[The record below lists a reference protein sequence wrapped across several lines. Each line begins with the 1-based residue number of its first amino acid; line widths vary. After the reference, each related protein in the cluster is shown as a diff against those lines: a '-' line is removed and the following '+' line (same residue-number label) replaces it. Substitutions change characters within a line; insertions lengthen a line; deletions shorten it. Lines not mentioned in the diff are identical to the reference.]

1 MRIRSLSV
9 VLLLVTGTLLAGL
22 VILPTS
28 VKAGTLFGGGA
39 GPGNF
44 TTIQEGS
51 GAASQGDTVYVYSGT
66 YLENVVI
73 DKSIALVGQN
83 RSNTVIDGQDSGVV
97 VTVKASSVTVSGF
110 TIRDG
115 GSDSISGSGIWA
127 KYVEDLLVQDNL
139 LLNSYCGIHAFQSN
153 DVRILS
159 NVFSG
164 SPGSDVYVEESI
176 GYVVSDNEFHGD
188 DVRIEYSWSVEISGN
203 LFAQGLGVD
212 LYSGN
217 GHRIVN
223 NTMSRVNLFGISTS
237 TFEGNT
243 ITGGDGINMWF
254 GYQNVIHRNRI
265 ADGWTGVHMFGC
277 GNVTITENDIIGN
290 DYAITLSLT
299 EADYWNPNRN
309 IVIYHNNFIEN
320 RWGVCDNGDGTRW
333 DDGYPSGG
341 NYWSDYTGPDKFS
354 GPDQTEP
361 GNDGIGD
368 EPRAVYWCQ
377 GFPWEYAEWE
387 HREDRYPLRSPFR
400 PKLPLP
406 SAPSGLEAL
415 PGHRE
420 VTLSWNP
427 PAFDGGSPITGYAI
441 YRGPAPREEVLL
453 AEIGN
458 VLNYTD
464 AEVTAGRT
472 YHYRVAARNAYGEG
486 PKSEGANVT
495 VPKGSIWLPRDV
507 RLPLSEMNVSLNWT
521 DPQPPIPG
529 MVSRLPSQPPGQRS
543 MSWTKTAPTRCTCT
557 REAEERGSGIRGSSA
572 ARSECDEAR
581 ADVLRAR
588 TGGC

>member
-1 MRIRSLSV
+1 MRTRSLSI

-22 VILPTS
+22 VVVPTS
-28 VKAGTLFGGGA
+28 VKAGTLFVGGA
-39 GPGNF
+39 GPGNY
-44 TTIQEGS
+44 TTIQEAID
-51 GAASQGDTVYVYSGT
+51 AASQGDTVYVYSGT

-73 DKSIALVGQN
+73 DKSIALAGQN
-83 RSNTVIDGQDSGVV
+83 RTNTTIDGQDTGNV
-97 VTVKASSVTVSGF
+97 VTVRASSVTISGF
-110 TIRDG
+110 TILNG
-115 GSDSISGSGIWA
+115 GSEPFSGSGIDA
-127 KYVEDLLVQDNL
+127 QVVENLLVQNNL
-139 LLNSYCGIHAFQSN
+139 FLNSYYGIRSHQSL
-153 DVRILS
+153 DTRILS
-159 NVFSG
+159 NTFRGESG
-164 SPGSDVYVEESI
+164 HDVHLDEAYGATISNNKFQGSGIDAWYSPDISI
-176 GYVVSDNEFHGD
+176 LENSF
-188 DVRIEYSWSVEISGN
+188 GN
-203 LFAQGLGVD
+203 GLGIL
-212 LYSGN
+212 LYSADRC
-217 GHRIVN
+217 RIVN
-223 NTMSRVNLFGISTS
+223 NSLSEVGYFGLRMCTI
-237 TFEGNT
+237 EGNT
-243 ITGGDGINMWF
+243 ISGGSIGINLWF
-254 GYQNVIHRNRI
+254 GYVNVIRRNRI
-265 ADGWTGVHMFGC
+265 TDGWIGIHMYGSTD
-277 GNVTITENDIIGN
+277 NVITENDIVGN
-290 DYAITLSLT
+290 KYGIELGLNEYEYWAQNTDNAIH
-299 EADYWNPNRN
+299 
-309 IVIYHNNFIEN
+309 HNNFI
-320 RWGVCDNGDGTRW
+320 DNGVWWSDQACDSGFGTRW

-354 GPDQTEP
+354 GPNQTEP

-368 EPRAVYWCQ
+368 EPRVVYECPY
-377 GFPWEYAEWE
+377 FPYEYVTPE
-387 HREDRYPLRSPFR
+387 HHEDRYPLRSPFR

-406 SAPSGLEAL
+406 SAPPGLEAL

-486 PKSEGANVT
+486 PKSEGVNVT
-495 VPKGSIWLPRDV
+495 APNGSIWLPRGV

-557 REAEERGSGIRGSSA
+557 RGAEERGSGIRGSSA
-572 ARSECDEAR
+572 CGLSATKQE
-581 ADVLRAR
+581 
-588 TGGC
+588 